1 MSDDAAYQSLR
12 GFISLLDRRHPGEV
26 VRIAEPVD
34 LAYQM
39 QALALELERRR
50 RFPVLLFEQV
60 RGHSIPVI
68 SNVMASRKGLA
79 AALGVAETD
88 LPESYAARLKEPVK
102 PVVLA
107 RAPFSVDVRRGDAA
121 DLGALPIPTYFP
133 GDGGPYLT
141 AGLLV
146 ARDPATGVSTA
157 GFHRF
162 QVKGRNRLGVSLHS
176 RRRMFDFQQR
186 AEKAGQSLPCAIALG
201 LHPAV
206 GMGSL
211 SYPAPEISKF
221 EVVGGLFGEPMQ
233 LRRAETIDLDLP
245 AWAEIVLEGEIVA
258 GEREPEGPFGEFT
271 GYFSRR
277 STDNVFVMRAMVIRE
292 GAWFHSIASGRAPD
306 HILPLGVLREAEIR
320 NALRRVVPGVRAVH
334 VPTSGGASFTAYV
347 SIKQTRPGEA
357 KHAISVV
364 LGVDHYL
371 KLVVIVDDDIDVF
384 DESDV
389 LWAMA
394 TRMQA
399 DRDLVVIGGS
409 LGAIL
414 DPSAS
419 PDGLTAKLGIDA
431 TRAFGQTGP
440 PGAEKLVMSAAPME
454 WARQLVDRISRA

>member
-1 MSDDAAYQSLR
+1 
-12 GFISLLDRRHPGEV
+12 
-26 VRIAEPVD
+26 
-34 LAYQM
+34 
-39 QALALELERRR
+39 
-50 RFPVLLFEQV
+50 
-60 RGHSIPVI
+60 
-68 SNVMASRKGLA
+68 
-79 AALGVAETD
+79 
-88 LPESYAARLKEPVK
+88 VK
-102 PVVLA
+102 PVVLS
-107 RAPFSVDVRRGDAA
+107 RPPFVLDVRRGEDV

-133 GDGGPYLT
+133 GDGGAYLT

-162 QVKGRNRLGVSLHS
+162 QVKGRNRFGVSLHS

-186 AEKAGQSLPCAIALG
+186 AEQAGQSLPCAIALG

-221 EVVGGLFGEPMQ
+221 EVVGGLLGEPMQ
-233 LRRAETIDLDLP
+233 LRRAETIDLDVP
-245 AWAEIVLEGEIVA
+245 AWAEIVIEGEILA
-258 GEREPEGPFGEFT
+258 GERDSEGPFGEFT

-277 STDNVFVMRAMVIRE
+277 STDNVFVARAVVLRE

-320 NALRRVVPGVRAVH
+320 NALRRVIPGVRAVH

-347 SIKQTRPGEA
+347 SMKQTRPGEA
-357 KHAISVV
+357 KHAIPVV

-399 DRDLVVIGGS
+399 NRDLVVIEGS

-419 PDGLTAKLGIDA
+419 PEGLTAKLGIDA
-431 TRAFGQTGP
+431 TRKFGEG
-440 PGAEKLVMSAAPME
+440 GAEKLVMSEAPMA
-454 WARQLVDRISRA
+454 WARQLADRLSRPT

>member
-1 MSDDAAYQSLR
+1 MTDRAAHQSLR
-12 GFISLLDRRHPGEV
+12 GFISMLERSHPGDV

-50 RFPVLLFEQV
+50 RFPVLIFEQIP
-60 RGHSIPVI
+60 GHSIPVV
-68 SNVMASRKGLA
+68 SNVMASRRGLA
-79 AALGVAETD
+79 TALGVGESN
-88 LPESYAARLKEPVK
+88 LPETYAARLKEPLK

-107 RAPFSVDVRRGDAA
+107 RPPFAVHAQTGDAA

-141 AGLLV
+141 AGLLI
-146 ARDPATGVSTA
+146 ARDPATGVATA

-162 QVKGRNRLGVSLHS
+162 QLKGRNRLGVSLHS
-176 RRRMFDFQQR
+176 RRRMFEFQQR
-186 AEKAGQSLPCAIALG
+186 AEKVGRSLECAIAIG
-201 LHPAV
+201 LHPAI

-233 LRRAETIDLDLP
+233 LRRAETMDLDVP
-245 AWAEIVLEGEIVA
+245 AWAEIVIEGEMLA

-277 STDNVFVMRAMVIRE
+277 STDNVFVARAVVMRE
-292 GAWFHSIASGRAPD
+292 EAWFQSIASGRAPD

-320 NALRRVVPGVRAVH
+320 NALRRVIPGVRAVH

-357 KHAISVV
+357 KHAIPLV

-371 KLVVIVDDDIDVF
+371 KLVIVVDDDIDVF

-394 TRMQA
+394 TRAQA
-399 DRDLVVIGGS
+399 DRDLVVISGS

-431 TRAFGQTGP
+431 TRPFGQAW
-440 PGAEKLVMSAAPME
+440 AEKLVMAEAPME
-454 WARQLVDRISRA
+454 WARQLADRISRA

>member
-12 GFISLLDRRHPGEV
+12 GFISLLDRTHPGEV

-50 RFPVLLFEQV
+50 RFPVLIFEQV

-79 AALGVAETD
+79 TALGVSETE
-88 LPESYAARLKEPVK
+88 LPAAYAARLKEPVK
-102 PVVLA
+102 PVVLPA
-107 RAPFSVDVRRGDAA
+107 RPFPSTCDAA
-121 DLGALPIPTYFP
+121 SRPTSAALPIPTYFP
-133 GDGGPYLT
+133 GDGGAYLT

-221 EVVGGLFGEPMQ
+221 EVVGGLMGEPMQ
-233 LRRAETIDLDLP
+233 LRRAETMDLDVP
-245 AWAEIVLEGEIVA
+245 AWAEIVIEGEILA
-258 GEREPEGPFGEFT
+258 GER
-271 GYFSRR
+271 SRR
-277 STDNVFVMRAMVIRE
+277 
-292 GAWFHSIASGRAPD
+292 G
-306 HILPLGVLREAEIR
+306 
-320 NALRRVVPGVRAVH
+320 
-334 VPTSGGASFTAYV
+334 
-347 SIKQTRPGEA
+347 
-357 KHAISVV
+357 
-364 LGVDHYL
+364 
-371 KLVVIVDDDIDVF
+371 
-384 DESDV
+384 
-389 LWAMA
+389 
-394 TRMQA
+394 
-399 DRDLVVIGGS
+399 
-409 LGAIL
+409 
-414 DPSAS
+414 PSAS
-419 PDGLTAKLGIDA
+419 SPA
-431 TRAFGQTGP
+431 TSR
-440 PGAEKLVMSAAPME
+440 GAARTMS
-454 WARQLVDRISRA
+454 S

>member
-1 MSDDAAYQSLR
+1 MSDDGARQSLR
-12 GFISLLDRRHPGEV
+12 GFVSALEQAHPGEV
-26 VRIAEPVD
+26 VRITEPVD
-34 LAYQM
+34 LAYQT

-50 RFPVLLFEQV
+50 RFPVLIFEQV
-60 RGHSIPVI
+60 RGHSIPVV
-68 SNVMASRKGLA
+68 SNVMASRRGLA
-79 AALGVAETD
+79 MALSVGEAE
-88 LPESYAARLKEPVK
+88 LPEEYAKRLKEPLK
-102 PVVLA
+102 PVVLD
-107 RAPFSVDVRRGDAA
+107 RPPFPVDVQRGDGAV

-141 AGLLV
+141 AGLLT
-146 ARDPATGVSTA
+146 ARDPATGVATA

-162 QVKGRNRLGVSLHS
+162 QVKGPDRLGVSLHS
-176 RRRMFDFQQR
+176 RRRMFEFQQR
-186 AEKAGQSLPCAIALG
+186 AEKAGRSLDCAIAIG

-233 LRRAETIDLDLP
+233 LRRAETVELDVP
-245 AWAEIVLEGEIVA
+245 AWAEIVIEGEILPGA
-258 GEREPEGPFGEFT
+258 REPEGPFGEFT

-277 STDNVFVMRAMVIRE
+277 STNNVFVARAIVLRQ

-334 VPTSGGASFTAYV
+334 VPVSGGASFTAYV
-347 SIKQTRPGEA
+347 SIKRTRPGEA

-394 TRMQA
+394 TRVQA

-419 PDGLTAKLGIDA
+419 PEGLTAKLGIDA
-431 TRAFGQTGP
+431 TRSFGEA
-440 PGAEKLVMSAAPME
+440 GAEKLVMSPESMA
-454 WARQLVDRISRA
+454 WARELVDRSARA

>member
-1 MSDDAAYQSLR
+1 MSDGAAHQSLR
-12 GFISLLDRRHPGEV
+12 GFLSVLERVHPGEV
-26 VRIAEPVD
+26 VRVAEPVD
-34 LAYQM
+34 IAYQM

-50 RFPVLLFEQV
+50 RFPVLFFERV
-60 RGHSIPVI
+60 RGHSIPVV

-79 AALGVAETD
+79 AALGVGEAE
-88 LPESYAARLKEPVK
+88 LPETYAARLKEPVK
-102 PVVLA
+102 PVLLE
-107 RAPFSVDVRRGDAA
+107 RPPFPVDVRRGDAA
-121 DLGALPIPTYFP
+121 DLGALPIPIYFP

-141 AGLLV
+141 AGLLI
-146 ARDPATGVSTA
+146 ARDPATGVATA

-162 QVKGRNRLGVSLHS
+162 QIKDRNRLAVSLHS
-176 RRRMFDFQQR
+176 RRRMYEFQQR
-186 AEKAGQSLPCAIALG
+186 AEKAGQSLECAIAIG

-221 EVVGGLFGEPMQ
+221 EVVGGLLGEPMQ
-233 LRRAETIDLDLP
+233 LRRAETMDLEVP
-245 AWAEIVLEGEIVA
+245 AWAEIVIEGEILPAVH
-258 GEREPEGPFGEFT
+258 EPEGPFGEFT

-277 STDNVFVMRAMVIRE
+277 STNNVFMARAIVTRE

-320 NALRRVVPGVRAVH
+320 NALRRVIPGVRAVH

-357 KHAISVV
+357 KHAIPVV
-364 LGVDHYL
+364 LGVDHYI
-371 KLVVIVDDDIDVF
+371 KLVVVVDDDIDVF

-394 TRMQA
+394 TRVQA
-399 DRDLVVIGGS
+399 DRDLTVISGS

-419 PDGLTAKLGIDA
+419 PEGLTAKLGIDA
-431 TRAFGQTGP
+431 TRQFGQDA
-440 PGAEKLVMSAAPME
+440 AEKLVMSEAPME
-454 WARQLVDRISRA
+454 WARRVADRIGGA

>member
-1 MSDDAAYQSLR
+1 MSDATHQSLR
-12 GFISLLDRRHPGEV
+12 GFLSTLERAHPGEV
-26 VRIAEPVD
+26 LRITEPVD
-34 LAYQM
+34 VAYQM

-50 RFPVLLFEQV
+50 RSPVLFFEQV
-60 RGHSIPVI
+60 RGHAFPVVA
-68 SNVMASRKGLA
+68 NVMASRRSLA
-79 AALGVAETD
+79 TALGVSEGE
-88 LPESYAARLKEPVK
+88 LPETYAARLKEPIK
-102 PVVLA
+102 PVVLE
-107 RAPFSVDVRRGDAA
+107 RPPFAVEVRRDAA
-121 DLGALPIPTYFP
+121 VDLGALPIPTYFP

-141 AGLLV
+141 AGLLI

-162 QVKGRNRLGVSLHS
+162 QVKGPGRLGVSLHS
-176 RRRMFDFQQR
+176 RRRMYEFQQR
-186 AEKAGQSLPCAIALG
+186 AEKAGRSLGCAIAIG
-201 LHPAV
+201 LHPTV

-211 SYPAPEISKF
+211 SYPAPEVSKF
-221 EVVGGLFGEPMQ
+221 EVVGGLLGEPMQ
-233 LRRAETIDLDLP
+233 LRRAETIDLDVP
-245 AWAEIVLEGEIVA
+245 AWAEIVVEGEIRP

-277 STDNVFVMRAMVIRE
+277 STDNVFVAHAIVVRE

-320 NALRRVVPGVRAVH
+320 NALRRVIPGVRAVH

-357 KHAISVV
+357 KHAIPVV

-371 KLVVIVDDDIDVF
+371 KLVIVVDDDIDVF

-394 TRMQA
+394 TRVQA
-399 DRDLVVIGGS
+399 DRDLVVIGAS

-419 PDGLTAKLGIDA
+419 PEGLTAKLGIDA
-431 TRAFGQTGP
+431 TRPFGQA
-440 PGAEKLVMSAAPME
+440 GAEKLVMSEGPME
-454 WARQLVDRISRA
+454 WARRLVDRLGRA

>member
-1 MSDDAAYQSLR
+1 MTDPAAYQSLR
-12 GFISLLDRRHPGEV
+12 GFISQLERAHPDEV
-26 VRIAEPVD
+26 MRVTEPVD
-34 LAYQM
+34 LAFQM

-60 RGHSIPVI
+60 RGHTIPVV
-68 SNVMASRKGLA
+68 SNVMASRRGLA
-79 AALGVAETD
+79 LALGVEESA
-88 LPESYAARLKEPVK
+88 LPETYAARLKEPVK
-102 PVVLA
+102 PVVLS
-107 RAPFSVDVRRGDAA
+107 RPPFVLDVRRGEDV

-133 GDGGPYLT
+133 GDGGAYLT

-162 QVKGRNRLGVSLHS
+162 QVKGRNRFGVSLHS

-186 AEKAGQSLPCAIALG
+186 AEKAGQRLACAIVLG

-233 LRRAETIDLDLP
+233 LRRAE
-245 AWAEIVLEGEIVA
+245 IVIEGEILA

-277 STDNVFVMRAMVIRE
+277 STDNVFVARAVVMRE

-320 NALRRVVPGVRAVH
+320 NALRRVIPGVRAVH

-347 SIKQTRPGEA
+347 SMKQTRPGEA
-357 KHAISVV
+357 KHAIPVV

-389 LWAMA
+389 LWAIA

-399 DRDLVVIGGS
+399 NRDLVVIEGS

-419 PDGLTAKLGIDA
+419 PEGVTAKLGIDA
-431 TRAFGQTGP
+431 TRKFGEG
-440 PGAEKLVMSAAPME
+440 GAEKLVMSDEPMA
-454 WARQLVDRISRA
+454 WARRLADKLIRPT

>member
-12 GFISLLDRRHPGEV
+12 GFISLLDRTHPGEV

-50 RFPVLLFEQV
+50 RFPVLIFEQV
-60 RGHSIPVI
+60 RGQSIPVI

-79 AALGVAETD
+79 TALGVRETE
-88 LPESYAARLKEPVK
+88 LPAAYAARLKEPVK
-102 PVVLA
+102 PVVLP
-107 RAPFSVDVRRGDAA
+107 RPPFPVDVRRGEAA

-133 GDGGPYLT
+133 GDGGAYLT

-221 EVVGGLFGEPMQ
+221 EVVGGLLGESMQ
-233 LRRAETIDLDLP
+233 LRRAETMDLDVP
-245 AWAEIVLEGEIVA
+245 AWAEIVIEGEILA

-347 SIKQTRPGEA
+347 SIKQTRPVEA

-399 DRDLVVIGGS
+399 DRDLVVIEGS

-419 PDGLTAKLGIDA
+419 PEGLTAKLGIDA
-431 TRAFGQTGP
+431 TRGLDQMS
-440 PGAEKLVMSAAPME
+440 AEKLVMSDAPTE
-454 WARQLVDRISRA
+454 WARQLVDRLGRS

>member
-1 MSDDAAYQSLR
+1 MSDDVARQSLR
-12 GFISLLDRRHPGEV
+12 GFVSALEQSHPGEV
-26 VRIAEPVD
+26 MRISEPVD
-34 LAYQM
+34 LAYQT
-39 QALALELERRR
+39 QALALELERQR
-50 RFPVLLFEQV
+50 RFPVLIFEKI
-60 RGHSIPVI
+60 RGHTIPIV
-68 SNVMASRKGLA
+68 SNVMASRRGLA
-79 AALGVAETD
+79 TALGVDEAR
-88 LPESYAARLKEPVK
+88 LPEEYARRLKEPVK
-102 PVVLA
+102 PVVLE
-107 RAPFSVDVRRGDAA
+107 RPPFSVDVHRGEDAI
-121 DLGALPIPTYFP
+121 DLATLPIPTYFP

-141 AGLLV
+141 AGLLT

-162 QVKGRNRLGVSLHS
+162 QVKGPNRLGVSLHS
-176 RRRMFDFQQR
+176 RRRMYEFQQR
-186 AEKAGQSLPCAIALG
+186 AEKAGRSLDCAIVIG

-233 LRRAETIDLDLP
+233 LRRAETMDLDVP
-245 AWAEIVLEGEIVA
+245 AWAEIVIEGEILPDVHEA
-258 GEREPEGPFGEFT
+258 EGPFGEFT

-277 STDNVFVMRAMVIRE
+277 STDNIFVARAIVLRQ

-320 NALRRVVPGVRAVH
+320 NALRRVIPGVRAVH

-357 KHAISVV
+357 KHAIPVV

-371 KLVVIVDDDIDVF
+371 KLVIVVDDDIDVF

-394 TRMQA
+394 TRVQA
-399 DRDLVVIGGS
+399 DRDLVVISGS

-419 PDGLTAKLGIDA
+419 PEGLTAKLGIDA
-431 TRAFGQTGP
+431 TRSFGEA
-440 PGAEKLVMSAAPME
+440 GAEKLVMPADSMA
-454 WARQLVDRISRA
+454 WARALIDRISRG

>member
-1 MSDDAAYQSLR
+1 MTDPAAYQSLR
-12 GFISLLDRRHPGEV
+12 GFISQLERAHPDEV
-26 VRIAEPVD
+26 MRVTEPVD
-34 LAYQM
+34 LAFQM

-60 RGHSIPVI
+60 RGHTIPVV
-68 SNVMASRKGLA
+68 SNVMASRRGLA
-79 AALGVAETD
+79 LALGVEESA
-88 LPESYAARLKEPVK
+88 LPETYAARLKEPVK
-102 PVVLA
+102 PVVLS
-107 RAPFSVDVRRGDAA
+107 RPPFVLDVRRGEDV

-133 GDGGPYLT
+133 GDGGAYLT

-162 QVKGRNRLGVSLHS
+162 QVKGRNRFGVSLHS

-186 AEKAGQSLPCAIALG
+186 AEQAGQSLPCAIALG

-221 EVVGGLFGEPMQ
+221 EVVGGLLGEPMQ
-233 LRRAETIDLDLP
+233 LRRAETIDLDVP
-245 AWAEIVLEGEIVA
+245 AWAEIVIEGEILA
-258 GEREPEGPFGEFT
+258 GERDSEGPFGEFT

-277 STDNVFVMRAMVIRE
+277 STDNVFVARAVVLRE

-320 NALRRVVPGVRAVH
+320 NALRRVIPGVRAVH

-347 SIKQTRPGEA
+347 SMKQTRPGEA
-357 KHAISVV
+357 KHAIPVV

-399 DRDLVVIGGS
+399 NRDLVVIEGS

-419 PDGLTAKLGIDA
+419 PEGLTAKLGIDA
-431 TRAFGQTGP
+431 TRKFGEGGAGAPQTTGP
-440 PGAEKLVMSAAPME
+440 ARSA
-454 WARQLVDRISRA
+454 